1 MSEVVTALND
11 PDVSQTTS
19 RSHFLL
25 EVASKDE
32 HLFVKVNSEI
42 CLAQLNHNLDEC
54 LKKLVESRNIRLQT
68 VIHKATLFG

>member
-1 MSEVVTALND
+1 MTALKD

-19 RSHFLL
+19 RLHFLFG
-25 EVASKDE
+25 VVSKDE
-32 HLFVKVNSEI
+32 HLFVKVNSET

-54 LKKLVESRNIRLQT
+54 LKELVESQAIRLQT